1 MNNLSKYFD
10 LDILRKLDDYD
21 RALVIVNELFKNIT
35 DKAGDPYLNHLYYVS
50 NNLDTIEEKIVG
62 LLHDTIE
69 DTDITFYD
77 LEDVGFNSEVIAALK
92 LVTKIKGELYSDF
105 IDRIINS
112 GNLIALKVKIKDMEN
127 NMDPNRLNKLE
138 EKQREKLE
146 KKYNNEYKKL
156 MKKLGEIKW

>member
-10 LDILRKLDDYD
+10 VEILRKLDDYD

-50 NNLDTIEEKIVG
+50 NNLDTKEEKIVG

-69 DTDITFYD
+69 DTLITFYD
-77 LEDVGFNSEVIAALK
+77 LEDVGFNSEVIDALK
-92 LVTKIKGELYSDF
+92 LVTKIKGELYPDF

-127 NMDPNRLNKLE
+127 NMDSNRLNKLE

-146 KKYNNEYKKL
+146 NKYHNEYKKL
-156 MKKLGEIKW
+156 IKKLGEIK

>member
-156 MKKLGEIKW
+156 MKKLGEIK